1 MTLHTDSDHI
11 HLVTDP
17 TLFVIGPEGRPQG
30 IVPYRLGVPPINM
43 RRDAQGVMRPFQ
55 PGMQVLPPQMMA
67 LQSGN
72 PLAVQQLKKMQP
84 PTAAPQMRISS
95 GGGMRPPSIPLSTMQ
110 QLHQQP
116 AQPQTLHA
124 SQQPQGQTNTTP
136 VQSQSPPH
144 SAPIPVSHLSPPNTA
159 ARPGIA
165 MPHIE
170 VPKAEVPSPPLANG
184 IPAGVPAT
192 HADAAGEGGT
202 NGTPVRPKSQN
213 FTPQQHLGLGA
224 NGYHLTPVTN
234 MTALLSSGAY
244 PLAQNGQH
252 MGGLSQQQVQ
262 TLKTAFAS
270 LSASEVAALSNGR
283 PLPGSYLMP
292 NMNMQLAAGA
302 NLKIPAARQ
311 QWAAM
316 NSQLQRPASIVNG
329 IVDGQL
335 NSGLPNGIVSVSPTM
350 SQAVPVRSPS
360 ANGQRAVLRNHVNG
374 QHSLS
379 PHLQPSPSP
388 LPNISQSQSPP
399 RIPMMP
405 NMGLPSPSL
414 QQQPV
419 GSNQNGY

>member
-30 IVPYRLGVPPINM
+30 IVPYRLGVPPMNM

-67 LQSGN
+67 LQNGN

-95 GGGMRPPSIPLSTMQ
+95 AVGMRPPSVPLSTMQ
-110 QLHQQP
+110 QLQQQP

-124 SQQPQGQTNTTP
+124 SQQPQGQTNVTP
-136 VQSQSPPH
+136 VQSHSPPH
-144 SAPIPVSHLSPPNTA
+144 SAPIPVSHISPSNAAAP

-165 MPHIE
+165 MPHTE
-170 VPKAEVPSPPLANG
+170 VPKTEVASPPLANG
-184 IPAGVPAT
+184 IPANVPAT
-192 HADAAGEGGT
+192 HADATGEGGT
-202 NGTPVRPKSQN
+202 NGMPVRPKSQN
-213 FTPQQHLGLGA
+213 LTPQQQLT
-224 NGYHLTPVTN
+224 NGYHLTN
-234 MTALLSSGAY
+234 MTALLNSGAY
-244 PLAQNGQH
+244 PLGQNGQ

-262 TLKTAFAS
+262 TLKSAFANF
-270 LSASEVAALSNGR
+270 SASEVAALSNGR
-283 PLPGSYLMP
+283 PLSGSYLMP
-292 NMNMQLAAGA
+292 NMNMQLSAGA

-311 QWAAM
+311 AQWAAM

-350 SQAVPVRSPS
+350 SQSVPVRSPS
-360 ANGQRAVLRNHVNG
+360 ANGQRTVLRNHVNG

-399 RIPMMP
+399 RIPMMA